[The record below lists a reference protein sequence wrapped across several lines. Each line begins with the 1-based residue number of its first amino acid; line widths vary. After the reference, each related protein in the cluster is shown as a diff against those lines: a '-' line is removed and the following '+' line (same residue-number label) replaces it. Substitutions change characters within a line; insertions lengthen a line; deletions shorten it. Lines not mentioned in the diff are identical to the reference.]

1 MPGCGLDSY
10 GARVFAIGHR
20 LLRVFQGLIS
30 PTVARTALL
39 AGLSSLCL
47 IFFPGCE
54 TTQESETFSGS
65 LQPAGF
71 FDTVVIDA
79 GHGGH
84 DPGARPAKGLR
95 EKQLALDTARRIAA
109 ILRQSGLKVIE
120 TRTGDYF
127 VPLDGRTAISN
138 RSRHAVFVSIHYNWA
153 RRWRASGVET
163 FFCSPRSSRLA
174 ANIQR
179 EILRPY
185 GAKDRGV
192 KFRKFYVLRNNKRPA
207 VLVELGFLSNPS
219 ENSKI
224 QVAATR
230 QRLAEAVARGILA
243 EKSGRNP

>member
-1 MPGCGLDSY
+1 M
-10 GARVFAIGHR
+10 AWV
-20 LLRVFQGLIS
+20 LRCLIS
-30 PTVARTALL
+30 GTIGRTVLF
-39 AGLSSLCL
+39 AGFAGMCLVFLS
-47 IFFPGCE
+47 GCE
-54 TTQESETFSGS
+54 TTEPGSFSGS

-84 DPGARPAKGLR
+84 DPGARPVKGLR
-95 EKQLALDTARRIAA
+95 EKELALDTSRRVAA
-109 ILRQSGLKVIE
+109 ILRKSGLRVIE

-127 VPLDGRTAISN
+127 VTLDRRAAISN
-138 RSRHAVFVSIHYNWA
+138 RSRNTVFVSIHYNWA
-153 RRWRASGVET
+153 RRWRAAGVET
-163 FFCSPRSSRLA
+163 FFCGPRSSRLA

-207 VLVELGFLSNPS
+207 VLVELGFLSNPA
-219 ENSKI
+219 ENAKVQS
-224 QVAATR
+224 AATR

-243 EKSGRNP
+243 EKSGRTP